1 MKLQSLPSSFLLG
14 IAASST
20 MVLSGGL
27 NSQAIAHSDR
37 QVEGAQ
43 SVAQAEGCTKPDST
57 GACPPGVTCCPSP
70 SPNKVN

>member
-14 IAASST
+14 IAALSA
-20 MVLSGGL
+20 MALSGGL
-27 NSQAIAHSDR
+27 NSQAIAQGDR

-43 SVAQAEGCTKPDST
+43 SEAQDCTKPDST